1 QSLRMTLIG
10 LGLSALSFWLLWQT
24 TDRALA
30 KEFQGEYATYGLNRG
45 PGKTKR
51 LYLTDGAP
59 PRGDA
64 VHGEETTAAH
74 GGGIEEARGPTRRG
88 HRGPTTTTTP
98 SHTRGPRTPTATGA
112 RPQVR
117 HARRAAARGRGVH
130 SLSGDSGSPPP
141 RFSPCA
147 RPPPGQ

>member
-1 QSLRMTLIG
+1 MGCRDMEETLEALRQYSRHPGVRRATQHWAAGGAGI
-10 LGLSALSFWLLWQT
+10 T
-24 TDRALA
+24 TCPRHPPPPPNAR
-30 KEFQGEYATYGLNRG
+30 F
-45 PGKTKR
+45 
-51 LYLTDGAP
+51 TDGAP

-64 VHGEETTAAH
+64 VHGEATTETH
-74 GGGIEEARGPTRRG
+74 GGGIAEARGPTRRG

-112 RPQVR
+112 LPRVR

-130 SLSGDSGSPPP
+130 SLSGDSGSPAP

-147 RPPPGQ
+147 RPPLGQ